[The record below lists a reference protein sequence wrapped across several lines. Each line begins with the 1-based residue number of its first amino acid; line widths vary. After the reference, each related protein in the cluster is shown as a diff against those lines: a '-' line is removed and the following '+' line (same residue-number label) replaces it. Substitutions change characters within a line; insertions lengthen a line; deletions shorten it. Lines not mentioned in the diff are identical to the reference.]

1 MDFVI
6 SDSWHGEVIFNVFRT
21 GPVIELEKLPDHDLL
36 VRLAVE
42 PQSDW

>member
-21 GPVIELEKLPDHDLL
+21 GPVIELEKLSVHDLL
-36 VRLAVE
+36 VGSAVE
-42 PQSDW
+42 PQLDR